1 MGKKRTIEL
10 RVPVRTCDNSVSAR
24 LRGCRNNT
32 KQTKTM
38 VNHQCL
44 RGREVPEEENT
55 ELLKSYIY
63 SRNKETNNIKLGTK
77 QTKNKLN

>member
-24 LRGCRNNT
+24 LRGCSNNT

-44 RGREVPEEENT
+44 RGREVPEKKT

-77 QTKNKLN
+77 QTKINKLN

>member
-24 LRGCRNNT
+24 LRVAITQN
-32 KQTKTM
+32 KTKTM

-77 QTKNKLN
+77 QTKK

>member
-1 MGKKRTIEL
+1 MGRKRTIEL
-10 RVPVRTCDNSVSAR
+10 RVPVRTCDSSVSVR
-24 LRGCRNNT
+24 LRGCSNNT
-32 KQTKTM
+32 KQKTM

-44 RGREVPEEENT
+44 RGREVPEEEKT

-77 QTKNKLN
+77 QKIN

>member
-1 MGKKRTIEL
+1 M
-10 RVPVRTCDNSVSAR
+10 PVRTYDNSVSAR
-24 LRGCRNNT
+24 LRVAITQN
-32 KQTKTM
+32 KTKTM

-44 RGREVPEEENT
+44 RGREVPEEEKT

>member
-24 LRGCRNNT
+24 LRGCSNNT
-32 KQTKTM
+32 KQNKNNGEPSM
-38 VNHQCL
+38 FEGKGSS
-44 RGREVPEEENT
+44 RRKKT

-77 QTKNKLN
+77 QTKIN